1 MAAWAEDD
9 DTTIEHMPNQSPALD
24 TVQTIED
31 RIILEYVKENTIKSE
46 IGSLFAAFFDRRRE
60 HLPENPYPE
69 ITKRFRQIEVRYIH
83 KLIAN
88 NHLLLLLSA
97 HETFREFDTK

>member
-1 MAAWAEDD
+1 MAWAEDD
-9 DTTIEHMPNQSPALD
+9 DTTITLTPDQPHALEQ
-24 TVQTIED
+24 VQIIEAEMLLD
-31 RIILEYVKENTIKSE
+31 YVKQHAIKSE

-83 KLIAN
+83 CIQLITYN
-88 NHLLLLLSA
+88 
-97 HETFREFDTK
+97 